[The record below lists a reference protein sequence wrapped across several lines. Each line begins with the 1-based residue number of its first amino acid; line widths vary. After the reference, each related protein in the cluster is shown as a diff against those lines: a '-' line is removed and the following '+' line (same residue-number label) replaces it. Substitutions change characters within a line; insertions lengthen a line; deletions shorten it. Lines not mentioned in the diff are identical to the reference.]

1 MMQAHM
7 QTPHSF
13 NICICVAICVEMMKS
28 SLESNEVSLAGFKQ
42 HLLVI
47 TDLIFCNNIDS
58 YFSSVCEAA
67 DAVFDAAL

>member
-13 NICICVAICVEMMKS
+13 NICICVAICVKMMKS
-28 SLESNEVSLAGFKQ
+28 SMESNKVSLAGFKQ

-47 TDLIFCNNIDS
+47 TDLIFCNIYS

-67 DAVFDAAL
+67 DAVLDAAL